1 MRRSNLILIL
11 VGVVDALLLG
21 FMAYLL
27 VGIRD
32 GTIHTAIEQTT
43 AVDRITAVLGGA
55 AGVLTAVGLI
65 AFFVLR
71 SQKN

>member
-11 VGVVDALLLG
+11 VGTVDALLLG
-21 FMAYLL
+21 FMIYLL

-32 GTIHTAIEQTT
+32 GTIHTAIEQSM
-43 AVDRITAVLGGA
+43 AAERITTVLGGA